1 MSHNNDSGK
10 FFKFKNLQLVRKQ
23 NTARQTRQNT
33 DLRMQGTAEEQFAAI
48 AATARADALREID
61 NISSDDES
69 VDYSPPEQQ
78 PLEPQ
83 VNVRNNSQQI
93 SDLDETNNST
103 AEIPTDSSLDTSSI
117 EVIQPNEG
125 LPIKLPHNPPQRAL
139 PNSPESPRTNV
150 AVPIPQDLFTED
162 EDTEDDDVPPT
173 KTTVTP
179 EVKGRQETLSP
190 TPQVS
195 QTVRSAIEVTA
206 KDFEPSEQ
214 RIVDKCGEVDF
225 QLSSHR
231 DWQQP
236 NP

>member
-33 DLRMQGTAEEQFAAI
+33 DLRTQGTAEEQFAAI
-48 AATARADALREID
+48 TATARAGALREID

-93 SDLDETNNST
+93 SDSDETNNST
-103 AEIPTDSSLDTSSI
+103 PDIATDSSLDTSSI
-117 EVIQPNEG
+117 EVIQPYEG
-125 LPIKLPHNPPQRAL
+125 LAITLPHNPPQRAP

-150 AVPIPQDLFTED
+150 AVLYRKISSQKMKTQ
-162 EDTEDDDVPPT
+162 
-173 KTTVTP
+173 KTTMSHP
-179 EVKGRQETLSP
+179 PRQL
-190 TPQVS
+190 
-195 QTVRSAIEVTA
+195 
-206 KDFEPSEQ
+206 
-214 RIVDKCGEVDF
+214 
-225 QLSSHR
+225 
-231 DWQQP
+231 
-236 NP
+236 